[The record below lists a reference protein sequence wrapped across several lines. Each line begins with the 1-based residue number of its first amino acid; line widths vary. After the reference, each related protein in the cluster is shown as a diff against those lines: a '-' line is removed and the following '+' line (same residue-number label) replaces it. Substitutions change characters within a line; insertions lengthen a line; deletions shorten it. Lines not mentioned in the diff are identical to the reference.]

1 MDSIVQYIV
10 SVFGGTIPS
19 QLIVFIISMI
29 PILELRGSILAAG
42 FMDVTFLETYIVA
55 VLGNLLPIPFILVF
69 IKKILE
75 WMKSTK
81 AFSRIANGIEK
92 RALSKREQ
100 IDKYGYFGLFLFVA
114 IPLPGTGAWTGALL
128 AVLLGMKNK
137 KAFVTIALGVMAAG
151 LVMSLLAF
159 GIIQKILYTN
169 PLPSHEGKGF
179 CVYQMFGYKNQK
191 IRHCFNV
198 KM

>member
-10 SVFGGTIPS
+10 DIFGGTIPS

-55 VLGNLLPIPFILVF
+55 VIGNLLPIPFILLF

-75 WMKSTK
+75 WMKTTK
-81 AFSRIANGIEK
+81 AFSRLANGIEK

-128 AVLLGMKNK
+128 SVLLGMKGK
-137 KAFVTIALGVMAAG
+137 KAFIPIVLGVITAG

-159 GIIQKILYTN
+159 GIIQNI
-169 PLPSHEGKGF
+169 
-179 CVYQMFGYKNQK
+179 
-191 IRHCFNV
+191 I
-198 KM
+198 

>member
-1 MDSIVQYIV
+1 MVNSIVQYIV
-10 SVFGGTIPS
+10 DIFGGTIPS
-19 QLIVFIISMI
+19 QLIVFIVSMI

-42 FMDVTFLETYIVA
+42 FMDVSFLETYIVA
-55 VLGNLLPIPFILVF
+55 VIGNLLPIPFILIF
-69 IKKILE
+69 IKKILD
-75 WMKSTK
+75 WMKTTN

-128 AVLLGMKNK
+128 AVLLGMKGR
-137 KAFVTIALGVMAAG
+137 KAFIPIALGVMAAG

-159 GIIQKILYTN
+159 GIIQKI
-169 PLPSHEGKGF
+169 
-179 CVYQMFGYKNQK
+179 
-191 IRHCFNV
+191 I
-198 KM
+198 

>member
-1 MDSIVQYIV
+1 MVDSIVQYIV
-10 SVFGGTIPS
+10 DIFGGTIPS
-19 QLIVFIISMI
+19 QLIVFIVSMI

-42 FMDVTFLETYIVA
+42 FMDVAFLETYIVA
-55 VLGNLLPIPFILVF
+55 VLGNLLPIPFILMF

-75 WMKSTK
+75 WMKSTR

-92 RALSKREQ
+92 KALSKREQ

-137 KAFVTIALGVMAAG
+137 KAFIPIALGVMAAG

-159 GIIQKILYTN
+159 GIIQKI
-169 PLPSHEGKGF
+169 
-179 CVYQMFGYKNQK
+179 
-191 IRHCFNV
+191 I
-198 KM
+198 

>member
-10 SVFGGTIPS
+10 DIFGGTIPS
-19 QLIVFIISMI
+19 QLIVFIVSMI
-29 PILELRGSILAAG
+29 PVLELRGSILAAG
-42 FMDVTFLETYIVA
+42 FMDVAFLETYIVA

-137 KAFVTIALGVMAAG
+137 KAFIPIALGVMAAG

-159 GIIQKILYTN
+159 GIIQKI
-169 PLPSHEGKGF
+169 
-179 CVYQMFGYKNQK
+179 V
-191 IRHCFNV
+191 
-198 KM
+198 

>member
-1 MDSIVQYIV
+1 MQSLV
-10 SVFGGTIPS
+10 SWFVTHLGGSAGKKLTI
-19 QLIVFIISMI
+19 FIISMI

-42 FMDVTFLETYIVA
+42 FMDVTFLQTYIVA
-55 VLGNLLPIPFILVF
+55 VLGNLLPIPFILLF

-75 WMKSTK
+75 WMKTTK
-81 AFSRIANGIEK
+81 AFSRLAIGIEK
-92 RALSKREQ
+92 KALSKREQ

-137 KAFVTIALGVMAAG
+137 KAFIPIALGVMTAG

-159 GIIQKILYTN
+159 GIIQNI
-169 PLPSHEGKGF
+169 
-179 CVYQMFGYKNQK
+179 
-191 IRHCFNV
+191 I
-198 KM
+198 

>member
-1 MDSIVQYIV
+1 MVDSIVQYIV
-10 SVFGGTIPS
+10 DIFGGTIPS
-19 QLIVFIISMI
+19 QLIVFIVSMI

-55 VLGNLLPIPFILVF
+55 VLGNLLPIPFILMF
-69 IKKILE
+69 IKKILD
-75 WMKSTK
+75 WMKTTN

-128 AVLLGMKNK
+128 AVLLGMKGR
-137 KAFVTIALGVMAAG
+137 KAFIPIALGVMAAG

-159 GIIQKILYTN
+159 GIIQKI
-169 PLPSHEGKGF
+169 
-179 CVYQMFGYKNQK
+179 
-191 IRHCFNV
+191 I
-198 KM
+198 

>member
-10 SVFGGTIPS
+10 DIFSGTIPS
-19 QLIVFIISMI
+19 QLIVFIVSMI

-42 FMDVTFLETYIVA
+42 FMDVSFLETYIVA
-55 VLGNLLPIPFILVF
+55 VLGNLLPIPFILIF
-69 IKKILE
+69 IKKILD
-75 WMKSTK
+75 WMKTTN

-128 AVLLGMKNK
+128 AVLLGMKGR
-137 KAFVTIALGVMAAG
+137 KAFIPIALGVMAAG

-159 GIIQKILYTN
+159 GIIQKI
-169 PLPSHEGKGF
+169 
-179 CVYQMFGYKNQK
+179 
-191 IRHCFNV
+191 I
-198 KM
+198 

>member
-1 MDSIVQYIV
+1 MVNSIVQYIV
-10 SVFGGTIPS
+10 DIFGGTIPS
-19 QLIVFIISMI
+19 QLIVFIVSMI

-42 FMDVTFLETYIVA
+42 FMDISFLETYIVA
-55 VLGNLLPIPFILVF
+55 VIGNLLPIPFILIF
-69 IKKILE
+69 IKKILD
-75 WMKSTK
+75 WMKTTN

-128 AVLLGMKNK
+128 AVLLGMKGR
-137 KAFVTIALGVMAAG
+137 KAFIPIALGVMAAG

-159 GIIQKILYTN
+159 GIIQKI
-169 PLPSHEGKGF
+169 
-179 CVYQMFGYKNQK
+179 
-191 IRHCFNV
+191 I
-198 KM
+198 

>member
-1 MDSIVQYIV
+1 MDSIIQYIIDI
-10 SVFGGTIPS
+10 FGGTIPS
-19 QLIVFIISMI
+19 QLIVFIVSMI

-42 FMDVTFLETYIVA
+42 FMDVSFLETYIVA
-55 VLGNLLPIPFILVF
+55 VLGNLLPIPFILMF

-92 RALSKREQ
+92 KALSKREQ

-137 KAFVTIALGVMAAG
+137 KAFIPIALGVMTAG

-159 GIIQKILYTN
+159 GIIQKI
-169 PLPSHEGKGF
+169 
-179 CVYQMFGYKNQK
+179 
-191 IRHCFNV
+191 I
-198 KM
+198 

>member
-10 SVFGGTIPS
+10 DIFSGTIPS

-42 FMDVTFLETYIVA
+42 FMDVAFLETYMVA
-55 VLGNLLPIPFILVF
+55 VIGNLLPIPFILIF
-69 IKKILE
+69 IKKILD
-75 WMKSTK
+75 WMKTTK

-128 AVLLGMKNK
+128 SVLLGMKGR
-137 KAFVTIALGVMAAG
+137 KAFIPIVLGVMTAG
-151 LVMSLLAF
+151 LIMSLLAF
-159 GIIQKILYTN
+159 GIIQRI
-169 PLPSHEGKGF
+169 
-179 CVYQMFGYKNQK
+179 V
-191 IRHCFNV
+191 
-198 KM
+198 

>member
-1 MDSIVQYIV
+1 MVNSIVQYIV
-10 SVFGGTIPS
+10 DIFGGTIPS
-19 QLIVFIISMI
+19 QLIVFIVSMI

-42 FMDVTFLETYIVA
+42 FMDVSFLETYIVA
-55 VLGNLLPIPFILVF
+55 VIGNLLPIPLILIF
-69 IKKILE
+69 IKKILD
-75 WMKSTK
+75 WMKTTN

-128 AVLLGMKNK
+128 AVLLGMKGR
-137 KAFVTIALGVMAAG
+137 KAFIPIALGVMAAG

-159 GIIQKILYTN
+159 GIIQKI
-169 PLPSHEGKGF
+169 
-179 CVYQMFGYKNQK
+179 
-191 IRHCFNV
+191 I
-198 KM
+198 